1 MAGHEQTPPSDP
13 SDANRGWAAPG
24 DPATAQGGQAPG
36 WSGQAGQSPYPQPG
50 YGQVPPSYGL
60 VPPSYGQVPPS
71 YGQVPPSYGP
81 PAQFGTR
88 QAAHKPGAVPL
99 RPLGLGDLLDG
110 AVKIVRINPG
120 ATIGA
125 STLLGAVAITVPAVV
140 STVFGLGGSLDLLVS
155 EDSTFVSD
163 SDVMGLVL
171 TGLSWVFGL
180 LLLSFGGVY
189 VQAMVAHTVQA
200 AAIGRT
206 LTLAQAWAATRGQRA
221 RLLGLALL
229 LGLIGSAPVAV
240 FVVVVALF
248 ASSGMFG
255 SALALALVVIPVL
268 IAVYAWYFVKV
279 YTLSVPALAV
289 EDLRPLAAISR
300 GSRLSR
306 GHFWR
311 ILGTVLLVSILV
323 QIALSLITM
332 PIGFLAVVPPLAGA
346 SEATTLVSLVAVQAL
361 TLLITTSLSVP
372 VMAAVAALLHLD
384 MRIRHEAYDVELL
397 TRSTSS

>member
-24 DPATAQGGQAPG
+24 DPATTQGGQAPS
-36 WSGQAGQSPYPQPG
+36 WSGQPGQSPYPQPG
-50 YGQVPPSYGL
+50 YGQA
-60 VPPSYGQVPPS
+60 PPSYGQVPPS
-71 YGQVPPSYGP
+71 YGQVPPSYGQ

-155 EDSTFVSD
+155 EDSAFVSD

-248 ASSGMFG
+248 ASSGMLG
-255 SALALALVVIPVL
+255 SALAMALVAVPVL
-268 IAVYAWYFVKV
+268 MAVYAWYFVKV

-289 EDLRPLAAISR
+289 EDLRPVAAISR
-300 GSRLSR
+300 GSRLAR

-332 PIGFLAVVPPLAGA
+332 PIGLLGVVPPLAGA